1 MIDIVAAVW
10 EGQMLIE
17 ELHWSARNG
26 WKRRSDAIGGADLVL
41 YFGER
46 GALRDSARFDEL
58 RQFYPNAHIVGGS
71 ASATVLERTLYR
83 QDIVAAALKFDRTRI
98 VVATRTG
105 VAKENSRAC
114 GEELAAELRADDLA
128 GVFVLADGI
137 GINGSLL
144 VAGLKD
150 GLGSACP
157 ISGGM
162 AGDSCEYRQPVVGAD
177 AAPASGGVAAI
188 GFYGR
193 NVRLSYGNACGWD
206 AFGPRRRVT
215 RASGNVLYELD
226 GKPALALYERY
237 LGDEVINGVPASVL
251 FPLQM
256 SHPDRPERNFV
267 RAALSLDQTATAMTL
282 AGNVPE
288 GWMARLMRGSLDR
301 LALAAAKAARD
312 ARDRM
317 TETVAGDR
325 LALMVSC
332 TGRMLLMGQRTIEE
346 IEFAAQEIGSAFH
359 CLGFYSFGE
368 IAPTAA
374 PAHAELHNQTMTIT
388 GLAEVA

>member
-1 MIDIVAAVW
+1 
-10 EGQMLIE
+10 MLIE
-17 ELHWSARNG
+17 ELQWSARNG
-26 WKRRSDAIGGADLVL
+26 WKCRSGAIGGDADLVL
-41 YFGER
+41 YFGAR
-46 GALRDSARFDEL
+46 DLLRDGGRFDEL
-58 RQFYPNAHIVGGS
+58 RRAYPRARIVGGS
-71 ASATVLERTLYR
+71 ASATVLDNTLYR
-83 QDIVAAALKFDRTRI
+83 HDIVAAALKFDRTRI
-98 VVATRTG
+98 AVATRTG
-105 VAKENSRAC
+105 VAKEDSRAC
-114 GEELAAELRADDLA
+114 GAALAAELRAADLA
-128 GVFVLADGI
+128 GVFVLADGM

-150 GLGSACP
+150 GLGTACP

-162 AGDSCEYRQPVVGAD
+162 AGDSCEYKEALVGAD
-177 AAPASGGVAAI
+177 AAPASQGVTAI

-193 NVRLSYGNACGWD
+193 HVRFSYGNACGWD

-226 GKPALALYERY
+226 GKPAFELYERY
-237 LGDEVINGVPASVL
+237 LGNEVINGVPAGVL

-256 SHPDRPERNFV
+256 SHPDKPERSFV
-267 RAALSLDQTATAMTL
+267 RAALGLDQSAAAMTL

-301 LALAAAKAARD
+301 LALAAAQAARD

-317 TETVAGDR
+317 ADTVAGDR

-332 TGRMLLMGQRTIEE
+332 TGRMLLMGQRTVEE
-346 IEFAAQEIGSAFH
+346 VDLAAQEIGSGFH

-368 IAPTAA
+368 IAPTVA

-388 GLAEVA
+388 GLAEVAA